1 MPQIRKYEVDAIVDG
16 ICTQILVNSSSII
29 EKLKETDEYVA
40 LTKRNNEINLL
51 QKEKKAL
58 TDKIDSLCR
67 IRSEELAHFNLNVIK
82 NEAFKA
88 TIPYSYNNIK
98 SDELKIE
105 TDLSS
110 YSTAREEVF
119 NRLTIALLP
128 SDSMDNIQAIM
139 STIVDEFLNV

>member
-16 ICTQILVNSSSII
+16 ICTQILVS
-29 EKLKETDEYVA
+29 
-40 LTKRNNEINLL
+40 
-51 QKEKKAL
+51 
-58 TDKIDSLCR
+58 R